1 MAAAP
6 QVAKDSTFQIITV
19 TKETSLGLNIVGGI
33 NRTEGPLVYIQEVI
47 PGGDCHKDGR
57 LRPGDQFVSINK
69 ESLIGV
75 SYEEAKSILTRSKLR
90 PDSAWEIAFIRQ
102 KGTLSG
108 GGSHQQSVSLDPLLS
123 GSKQLA
129 GASER
134 LPPYEKLAPK
144 MASTP
149 STLKSILPSIKPC
162 LSKVECVKRKQAPI
176 ISADSS
182 PPDLCTDAVAP
193 NRTEDYGLPG
203 RKISLNPTV
212 RLKVEKLEMALNYL
226 GVKPTEEQHK
236 SLRQELQIDSNDTV
250 SFGDFVQVARN
261 VFHLQLNEVGIGQGP
276 MVFGVNE
283 IANLLDSPTSQLQPC
298 DSLQPTEIER
308 LAMEKND
315 TFKEIDELKKQL
327 CESESQRKLLSE
339 ELQNVK
345 QEAKAAVEETKA
357 LRSRV
362 HLAEAAQRQAQG
374 MEMDYEEVIHLLEA
388 EITELKAQTAD
399 HSGQNKDSMQDL
411 RKRITVLDCQLR
423 KSEMARKTFEVSTE
437 KLLQFVEVVHEVLS
451 DNSASLS
458 NIRPTLWLGG
468 SLHSRWNQVL
478 YQPCDTNDILDPSC
492 DQCIE
497 HVLF

>member
-212 RLKVEKLEMALNYL
+212 RLKVEKLEM
-226 GVKPTEEQHK
+226 
-236 SLRQELQIDSNDTV
+236 
-250 SFGDFVQVARN
+250 
-261 VFHLQLNEVGIGQGP
+261 
-276 MVFGVNE
+276 
-283 IANLLDSPTSQLQPC
+283 LQPC